1 METMTLQEIAGHL
14 GTTTPVQ
21 GEITE
26 ISTDTRHLPEGC
38 LFLALRGDT
47 FDGHAFVHD
56 AVSGGAVAAVTDTQ
70 MGDNPCIVVK
80 DTRQALLDIASLYRS
95 KFDIPLVGITGSVGK
110 TTTKEMTASVLSQKF
125 KTLKTQENLNNE
137 IGCPKTLLGLTK
149 EHGAAVIEMGMNH
162 FGEISRMSK
171 CAKPTMAVITNIG
184 YSHVENLGS
193 QQGILQA
200 KLEMLDGMN
209 PHAPLIVSGDDPLLA
224 PLRDSLEGRLVYTF
238 STKGNPADVNAEDIK
253 EENGVT
259 TFTIVHGEKRLL
271 AVLPAIGEHNVANAL
286 AAYLVGTLC
295 GMEEQ
300 EILCGIAE
308 YHPTGNRQNIL
319 EKNGQTVIADCYNA
333 SPASMEAALGVLAN
347 YPCEGRRVAVLGD
360 MLELGDMSD
369 ALHEKVGEI
378 AKKSNLNMLY
388 CYGSAAKHI
397 AAKAGDKFGVFCTED
412 PAVLTEKLQKYVK
425 AGDVVLFKA
434 SHGMHLER
442 IIEAVYGEV

>member
-1 METMTLQEIAGHL
+1 MERISLDRIAERL
-14 GTTTPVQ
+14 GTTTPVHTD
-21 GEITE
+21 ITE
-26 ISTDTRHLPEGC
+26 LSTDTRNLPEGC
-38 LFLALRGDT
+38 LFLALRGEK
-47 FDGHAFVHD
+47 FDGHSFVHN
-56 AVSGGAVAAVTDTQ
+56 AIEAGAVAAVTDQQ
-70 MGDNPCIVVK
+70 MGDNPCIVVG
-80 DTRQALLDIASLYRS
+80 DTGQALLDIASLYREQ
-95 KFDIPLVGITGSVGK
+95 FDIPVVGITGSVGK

-125 KTLKTQENLNNE
+125 KTLKTEANLNNV

-162 FGEISRMSK
+162 FGEISRMSR
-171 CAKPTMAVITNIG
+171 CTKPTMAVITNIG
-184 YSHVENLGS
+184 FSHVENLGS
-193 QQGILQA
+193 QEGILKA
-200 KLEMLDGMN
+200 KLEMLEGMN
-209 PHAPLIVSGDDPLLA
+209 PHAPLIVSGDDKLLA

-238 STKGNPADVNAEDIK
+238 STEGNPADVSAEDIK

-271 AVLPAIGEHNVANAL
+271 AVLPAIGVHNVKNAL

-308 YHPTGNRQNIL
+308 YRPTGNRQNIL

-360 MLELGDMSD
+360 MLELGDMSNS
-369 ALHEKVGEI
+369 LHEQVGEI

-388 CYGSAAKHI
+388 CYGPAAKHI

-412 PAVLTEKLQKYVK
+412 ADVLTEKLRMYTKE
-425 AGDVVLFKA
+425 GDVVLFKA
-434 SHGMHLER
+434 SHGMHLEN
-442 IIEAVYGEV
+442 IIDAVYGA

>member
-1 METMTLQEIAGHL
+1 MERISLDRIAERL
-14 GTTTPVQ
+14 GTTTPVHTD
-21 GEITE
+21 ITE
-26 ISTDTRHLPEGC
+26 LSTDTRNLPEGC
-38 LFLALRGDT
+38 LFLALRGEK
-47 FDGHAFVHD
+47 FDGHSFVHN
-56 AVSGGAVAAVTDTQ
+56 AIEAGAVAAVTDQQ
-70 MGDNPCIVVK
+70 MGDNPCIVVG
-80 DTRQALLDIASLYRS
+80 DTGQALLDIASLYREQ
-95 KFDIPLVGITGSVGK
+95 FDIPVVGITGSVGK

-125 KTLKTQENLNNE
+125 KTLKTEANLNNV

-162 FGEISRMSK
+162 FGEISRMSR
-171 CAKPTMAVITNIG
+171 CTKPTMAVITNIG
-184 YSHVENLGS
+184 FSHVENLGS
-193 QQGILQA
+193 QEGILKA
-200 KLEMLDGMN
+200 KLEMLEGMN
-209 PHAPLIVSGDDPLLA
+209 PHAPLIVSGDDKLLA

-238 STKGNPADVNAEDIK
+238 STEGNPADVSAEDIK

-271 AVLPAIGEHNVANAL
+271 AVLPAIGVHNVKNAL

-308 YHPTGNRQNIL
+308 YRPTGNRQNIL

-369 ALHEKVGEI
+369 SLHEQVGEI
-378 AKKSNLNMLY
+378 AKNSNLNMLY
-388 CYGSAAKHI
+388 CYGPAAKHI

-412 PAVLTEKLQKYVK
+412 ADVLTEKLRMYTKE
-425 AGDVVLFKA
+425 GDVVLFKA
-434 SHGMHLER
+434 SHGMHLEN
-442 IIEAVYGEV
+442 IIDAVYGA